1 MSAEYF
7 EEQRRQLIAA
17 IRANTDQ
24 VAAQI
29 GKAALDKRVL
39 GAMAKVP
46 RHEFVPVE
54 AQPYAYLNM
63 PLPIGFDKTIS
74 QPLMVAVMTDL
85 LELKSD
91 DVVLE
96 IGTGLGYQAAV
107 LAELAGRVY
116 SVEII
121 DELAQRAVQ
130 RLKRQGYTN
139 IEVRVGNGYSGWPEH
154 APFDKV
160 IVTAAPDLI
169 PPPLINQLKA
179 GGRMVIPVGLPNAQ
193 QLVVAEKD
201 LNGRVKT
208 KEIMRVMF
216 SLLEESDQPAFRR
229 IPMYSPNPR
238 AKRVEFRTPDPSC
251 NGYLAFAAMLMAGL
265 DGIEKRID
273 PGEPIDKNLY
283 DLPPAEAKAVKST
296 PGSLQEALDALEAD
310 HGFLL
315 RGDVFTKDVIETW
328 LSYKRKKEVDA
339 IALRPHPY
347 EFHLYYDI

>member
-39 GAMAKVP
+39 SAMAKVP

-54 AQPYAYLNM
+54 VLPYAYLNM

-85 LELKSD
+85 LELKPD

-107 LAELAGRVY
+107 LAELAARVY

-121 DELAQRAVQ
+121 DELAQQAVQ
-130 RLKRQGYTN
+130 RLNQQGYTN
-139 IEVRVGNGYSGWPEH
+139 VEVRVGNGYSGWPKH

-169 PPPLINQLKA
+169 PPPLINQIKA
-179 GGRMVIPVGLPNAQ
+179 GGRMVIPVGLPEAQ
-193 QLVVAEKD
+193 HLVVAEKD
-201 LNGRVKT
+201 LNGRVTT

-216 SLLEESDQPAFRR
+216 SLLEESDQPAFRA
-229 IPMYSPNPR
+229 S
-238 AKRVEFRTPDPSC
+238 
-251 NGYLAFAAMLMAGL
+251 
-265 DGIEKRID
+265 
-273 PGEPIDKNLY
+273 
-283 DLPPAEAKAVKST
+283 
-296 PGSLQEALDALEAD
+296 
-310 HGFLL
+310 
-315 RGDVFTKDVIETW
+315 
-328 LSYKRKKEVDA
+328 
-339 IALRPHPY
+339 
-347 EFHLYYDI
+347 